1 MNLII
6 IIILSINL
14 KMYTDRNRI
23 VEQTYPGTYLCKFRL
38 LCFNIGPDLP
48 NEMENWNISATT
60 R

>member
-1 MNLII
+1 
-6 IIILSINL
+6 
-14 KMYTDRNRI
+14 MYTDRNRI